1 MERIDY
7 RKFGRAG
14 FQLLGQLSELSKKSS
29 LGHVLI
35 EFVKL
40 RSSQINHCAH
50 CVNMHANVLRKEGE
64 SEERIQSVVVWEES
78 ACFNAREKAAF
89 AWTEAVTLVADTG
102 VPNDVYE
109 QAQAQFNEE
118 QLVDLTLAITTI
130 NAHNRLA
137 VAFRRV
143 PGS

>member
-1 MERIDY
+1 MERVDY
-7 RKFGRAG
+7 RKFGREG

-29 LGHVLI
+29 LGHALI

-40 RSSQINHCAH
+40 RASQINHCAH
-50 CVNMHANVLRKEGE
+50 CVNLHANLLRKEGE
-64 SEERIQSVVVWEES
+64 SEERIQSVVVWEE
-78 ACFNAREKAAF
+78 ATCFNAREKAAF
-89 AWTEAVTLVADTG
+89 AWTDAVTLVADTS
-102 VPNDVYE
+102 VPDDIYE
-109 QAQAQFNEE
+109 QARAQFDE
-118 QLVDLTLAITTI
+118 QELVDLTLAITTI